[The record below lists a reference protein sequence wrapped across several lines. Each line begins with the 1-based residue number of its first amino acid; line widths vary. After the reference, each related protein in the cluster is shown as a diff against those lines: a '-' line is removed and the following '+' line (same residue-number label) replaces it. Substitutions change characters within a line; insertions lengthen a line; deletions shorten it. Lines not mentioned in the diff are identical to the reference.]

1 MGSYEPNLW
10 GKLMNQSFTTLPL
23 IITVI
28 LFLLISTVIVY
39 YCDVTGNPIWDKPA
53 LIPAVI
59 IIPLILVGWL
69 PLGFYALSLYKQ
81 ERPFPATLLSVIT
94 VLWIIAIIV
103 AMGGIIR
110 FLIGMSNKFLGF

>member
-1 MGSYEPNLW
+1 
-10 GKLMNQSFTTLPL
+10 MNQSFTTLPL

-28 LFLLISTVIVY
+28 LFLIISTVIVY

-53 LIPAVI
+53 LIPVII

-69 PLGFYALSLYKQ
+69 PLGFYTLYLYKK
-81 ERPFPATLLSVIT
+81 ERIFPATVLSVIT

-103 AMGGIIR
+103 AIGGIIR
-110 FLIGMSNKFLGF
+110 FLIEVSNKFLGF